1 MGLELELGIFVLHV
15 DCVSEIFVLYAVISF
30 LNLII
35 LNDNNCI
42 QYMLNGLCNFFVC
55 FSIEGF
61 IILFGVTV

>member
-1 MGLELELGIFVLHV
+1 MELELELGIFVLHV

-42 QYMLNGLCNFFVC
+42 QYMLNGFCIFFC